1 MRARL
6 NLSSCASCLHYFH
19 LCPANGE
26 KCSVSGGWIKKKKFK
41 CRLVTINWICARQR
55 SIRKTCDEFHTAG
68 NEKRVEKKGVG
79 VEVGVNNSYCRSFEE
94 TANDLRGEMES
105 AGLFTVSNITALI
118 GRLPIISSFLVVW
131 FGLVCLYIVIGGCCP
146 WTVYQDAHSDRFFL
160 CLWRS
165 SFSFHAPILARVK
178 NANTA
183 YEVVSLSVSK
193 LFVCDSRWG
202 VKEHQSMTI

>member
-1 MRARL
+1 MLSERRL
-6 NLSSCASCLHYFH
+6 N
-19 LCPANGE
+19 N
-26 KCSVSGGWIKKKKFK
+26 KKKNFK

-94 TANDLRGEMES
+94 TANDPRGEMES

-118 GRLPIISSFLVVW
+118 GRLPIISSFLNFVVW

-146 WTVYQDAHSDRFFL
+146 
-160 CLWRS
+160 
-165 SFSFHAPILARVK
+165 
-178 NANTA
+178 
-183 YEVVSLSVSK
+183 
-193 LFVCDSRWG
+193 
-202 VKEHQSMTI
+202 